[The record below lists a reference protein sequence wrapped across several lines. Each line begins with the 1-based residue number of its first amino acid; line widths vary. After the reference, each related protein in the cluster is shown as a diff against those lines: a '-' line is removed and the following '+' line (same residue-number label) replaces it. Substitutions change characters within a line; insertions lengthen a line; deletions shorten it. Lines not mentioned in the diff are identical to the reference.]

1 MAKVAVLPCVS
12 ITDTLVAALKDDGT
26 GSGQVGMLGGLDAV
40 LEKLAPLLA
49 MYAFSDSVLVPFRT
63 IDDTQASL
71 CELFVAN
78 LGDAGKVLAL
88 EEVPPSLL
96 CSAWTEVEVLACA
109 DWVESVLNT
118 KLLNVALTLLIT
130 VHAGC
135 AVLAVLVVFDGTN
148 VAHSEASLGVDSIE
162 HLVESGFTCKSV
174 WTSRHDRE
182 CNVDSLQAESIVRL
196 W

>member
-1 MAKVAVLPCVS
+1 MAKVAVLPGVS
-12 ITDTLVAALKDDGT
+12 ITDAFVAALKEDGT

-63 IDDTQASL
+63 IDETQASL

-78 LGDAGKVLAL
+78 LGDAGIVLAL
-88 EEVPPSLL
+88 EEVPRSLL

-109 DWVESVLNT
+109 AWVESILNT

-135 AVLAVLVVFDGTN
+135 AVLAVLVVFNGAN
-148 VAHSEASLGVDSIE
+148 VAHSETSLGVDSIE
-162 HLVESGFTCKSV
+162 HLVESGLTCKSV
-174 WTSRHDRE
+174 WTPRHDCE
-182 CNVDSLQAESIVRL
+182 CNIDSLQAENIVRL